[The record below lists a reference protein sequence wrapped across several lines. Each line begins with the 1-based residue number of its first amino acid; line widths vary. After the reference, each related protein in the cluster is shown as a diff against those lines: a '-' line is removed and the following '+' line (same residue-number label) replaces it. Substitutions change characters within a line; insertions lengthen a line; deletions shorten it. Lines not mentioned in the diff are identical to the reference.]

1 MEVTETGAILEEEE
15 VFVYPAS
22 FAQQRL
28 WFLDKLLP
36 GSPMYNIPF
45 AVRMQGKL
53 NLDALSQSLN
63 EIVERH
69 ETLRTVFSEE
79 DGAPMQVILPHV
91 PFAMPLLDLRHLP
104 KEMRMEHVSKLAGE
118 DANRAFD
125 LAKGPLMRTSLLKL
139 DEEEHVLLLTMHH
152 IISDA
157 WSCNVLMKEIGV
169 LYEAF
174 VSGQPSPLPELPIQ
188 YVDFTAWQQDH
199 LSGEVL
205 ERQMNYWKK
214 QLGDHPPVLQLST
227 DRPRQAA
234 QSGRGAFLR
243 FTLSTDLCNKLSE
256 LSQGEGA
263 TLYMTMLS
271 AYAALL
277 SRYTGQEDIAV
288 GTPIAGRNIGQIEGL
303 IGFFVNTLVMR
314 ADLSGDLSFR
324 ELLTRV
330 KKTALEAYA
339 HQDLPFE
346 RLVEELQPERNM
358 SSTPLFQT
366 MFSLQNYSAETE
378 YRVSGLTLSGLETGQ
393 NMAKFD
399 LNISLIERAG
409 SSIRGSFEYKVD
421 LFDESTIER
430 MVGHF
435 VKLLEGIT
443 ANPDAKLGSLPMLT
457 EAETEQQLVAWN
469 QNAVEYPRDKTIP
482 ELFEEQAALHADRP
496 AVSFEGTVLTYRELN
511 ERANRL
517 AHALQKKGVGPD
529 VLVGLCMERSL
540 ELIVGL
546 LGIVKAGG
554 AYVPLDPA
562 YPKDRLAYM
571 LEDSAVGVLLT
582 QEKLLAELP
591 AHGADVICLDRDWPQ
606 VELESA
612 AAPEL
617 ALTPDHLAY
626 MIYTSG
632 STGKPKGVLIPHRG
646 VARLVK
652 NGNYV
657 IAGAEDVLMQLAAIS
672 FDAAVPEIWGTLLNG
687 AKLVVFPAEKPTIDD
702 IVRVISEEGV
712 TMAFLTSGLLPQ
724 LAEAD
729 LSSMRSLRRLS
740 VGGDVMSALHAK
752 KVLEKLPECM
762 LANAYGPTENSVAST
777 VFWMTHPDDVP
788 AVVPIGRAVRNNEL
802 YVLDRHLQPVP
813 VGVPGELHVGGPGL
827 ARGYWNRPELTQ
839 EMFIAHPFQADG
851 SRLYKTGDLV
861 RYLPDGSLE
870 FLGRIDHQVK
880 IRGFRIE
887 LAEIES
893 VLNDH
898 PSVAAVVVLARE
910 DRPGDKRL
918 VAYVVGE
925 AETEVTSAEL
935 RDYLKNLLPDYMVPS
950 AFVMLPSLPLTQNGK
965 VDRRALPAPDSGDYG
980 AGVQY
985 EAPRNEVET
994 RLTRIWQVIL
1004 GLDGI
1009 GIRNSFFELGGHSL
1023 LATQTISRINE
1034 AFDLQLPLRAMFEA
1048 PTIAEMAE
1056 LIETAVTAKREED
1069 FPPIVPVSRDGEL
1082 VCSLGQERVWQLD
1095 RMTPG
1100 TPVYNIAT
1108 AMRFVGKL
1116 DVPVMERVLN
1126 EIIRRHESL
1135 RTVLYDAGQGVRQ
1148 RVLAPEWK
1156 ALPVIEMLGLTDEQ
1170 RRAEERRRLQIEA
1183 ERNFDL
1189 EAEAPMYMC
1198 LLKFSEEEH
1207 VWILNMHHIITDGWS
1222 MGVFSGE
1229 FSKLYA
1235 AFVQGQPSPL
1245 PEMTIQYADFAAW
1258 QRGWMQGEFYE
1269 RKLGYWVN
1277 HLGDAAVP
1285 SFPTDFPRP
1294 ELLDKR
1300 GSRLRFGFSKEFTE
1314 QLQMFCAQNGITL
1327 FMLLLG
1333 AYNTMQLRNGGG
1345 DDITVGSPIAGRYR
1359 KELEHLIG
1367 FFIGNAPI
1375 RGDLRGNPTVKELL
1389 VRMRKSTLGAFEHQM
1404 IPQALISEA
1413 MQRKTPLYQ
1422 TLFILQNFPVSG
1434 EALPELTIHQVE
1446 AEMDV
1451 SKFDFTIAMGETA
1464 DGRLVGS
1471 FEYSTELFKR
1481 ETVERLLL
1489 HFEMILKAFVE
1500 DPEQRLSEIAL
1511 P

>member
-15 VFVYPAS
+15 VFSYPAS

-28 WFLDKLLP
+28 WFLDKLMP

-45 AVRMQGKL
+45 AIRMQGKL
-53 NLDALSQSLN
+53 NLDALSRSLQ
-63 EIVERH
+63 EIIERH
-69 ETLRTVFSEE
+69 ETLRTVFTEE
-79 DGAPMQVILPHV
+79 DGAPMQVILPQV
-91 PFAMPLLDLRHLP
+91 AFVMPLLDLRHLP
-104 KEMRMEHVSKLAGE
+104 EAMRMEHVAKLAAE

-139 DEEEHVLLLTMHH
+139 EEEEYVLLLTLHH

-157 WSCNVLMKEIGV
+157 WSCNVMLKEIVV

-174 VSGQPSPLPELPIQ
+174 VSGLPSPLPELPIQ
-188 YVDFTAWQQDH
+188 YVDFTGWQLEH
-199 LSGEVL
+199 LSGELL
-205 ERQMNYWKK
+205 ERQTAYWKG
-214 QLGDHPPVLQLST
+214 QLGDHPPVLLLPT
-227 DRPRQAA
+227 DRPRQAT
-234 QSGRGAFLR
+234 QTHRGAFLK
-243 FTLSTDLCNKLSE
+243 FKLSQELSDKLSE
-256 LSQGEGA
+256 LSQQEGA
-263 TLYMTMLS
+263 TLYMTMLA

-277 SRYTGQEDIAV
+277 ARYTGHEDIAV

-314 ADLSGDLSFR
+314 TDLSGTPSFR
-324 ELLTRV
+324 ELLGRV

-366 MFSLQNYSAETE
+366 MFSLQNMVKEDAH
-378 YRVSGLTLSGLETGQ
+378 RVSGLTLSGLETGQ

-399 LNISLIERAG
+399 LNITMGESAG
-409 SSIRGSFEYKVD
+409 GIRGSFEYKVD
-421 LFDESTIER
+421 LFDAATIER
-430 MVGHF
+430 MIGHF
-435 VKLLEGIT
+435 INLLEGI
-443 ANPDAKLGSLPMLT
+443 AAHPDVPVAKLPLLSK
-457 EAETEQQLVAWN
+457 EETEQQLVVWN
-469 QNAVEYPRDKTIP
+469 QNAVEFPRDKTIP
-482 ELFEEQAALHADRP
+482 ALFEEQVTLNADRP
-496 AVSFEGTVLTYRELN
+496 ALSFGGTVLTYRELN

-529 VLVGLCMERSL
+529 VLVGICMERSL
-540 ELIVGL
+540 ELIIGL

-562 YPKDRLAYM
+562 YPKERLAYM

-606 VELESA
+606 VAAESA
-612 AAPEL
+612 ETPEL
-617 ALTPDHLAY
+617 ALSSEHLAY

-652 NGNYV
+652 NGNYL
-657 IAGAEDVLMQLAAIS
+657 IAGAEDVLLQLAAIS
-672 FDAAVPEIWGTLLNG
+672 FDAAVPEVWGSLLNG
-687 AKLVVFPAEKPTIDD
+687 AKLVVFPAETPTIDE
-702 IVRVISEEGV
+702 IVRVICEEEV
-712 TMAFLTSGLLPQ
+712 TVALLTTGLLPQ

-729 LSSMRSLRRLS
+729 LSSLQSLRRMA
-740 VGGDVMSALHAK
+740 VGGDVMSAQHAQR
-752 KVLEKLPECM
+752 VLEKLPGLM

-777 VFWMTHPDDVP
+777 VFWMTDPDDVP

-802 YVLDRHLQPVP
+802 YVLDRQLQPVP
-813 VGVPGELHVGGPGL
+813 VGVAGELHVGGPGL

-839 EMFIAHPFQADG
+839 ELFISHPFQSDG
-851 SRLYKTGDLV
+851 ARLYKTGDLV
-861 RYLPDGSLE
+861 RYLPDGNLE
-870 FLGRIDHQVK
+870 FLGRIDDQVK

-893 VLNDH
+893 VIGGH
-898 PSVAAVVVLARE
+898 PSVGAVIVLARE

-918 VAYVVGE
+918 VAYVV
-925 AETEVTSAEL
+925 AEQQAEVTGAEL
-935 RDYLKNLLPDYMVPS
+935 RAYLKNLLPDYMVPS
-950 AFVMLPSLPLTQNGK
+950 AFVILPNLPLTQNGK
-965 VDRRALPAPDSGDYG
+965 VDRRALPAPESGDYS

-985 EAPRNEVET
+985 EAPRNEIES
-994 RLTRIWQVIL
+994 RLARIWQVIL
-1004 GLDGI
+1004 GVEGI

-1023 LATQTISRINE
+1023 LATQTISRVNE
-1034 AFDLQLPLRAMFEA
+1034 AFDLHLQLRVMFEA

-1056 LIETAVTAKREED
+1056 RIEQAMTAKREED

-1082 VCSLGQERVWQLD
+1082 VCSLGQERVWMLD

-1100 TPVYNIAT
+1100 TPVYNIAS

-1116 DVPVMERVLN
+1116 DVPVMEKVIN

-1156 ALPVIEMLGLTDEQ
+1156 PLPVIELPGLTEEQ
-1170 RRAEERRRLQIEA
+1170 RRAEERRYLQNET

-1189 EAEAPMYMC
+1189 VAESPMYMC
-1198 LLKFSEEEH
+1198 LLKFDEEEH

-1222 MGVFSGE
+1222 TGVFSGE

-1235 AFVQGQPSPL
+1235 AYVQGKPSPL

-1258 QRGWMQGEFYE
+1258 QRGWMQGEFFE
-1269 RKLGYWVN
+1269 RKLAYWVD

-1294 ELLDKR
+1294 ELMEKR
-1300 GSRLRFGFSKEFTE
+1300 GGRLRFGFSREFTE
-1314 QLQMFCAQNGITL
+1314 QLQLFCAQNGITL

-1333 AYNTMQLRNGGG
+1333 AYNTMQMRNGGG

-1389 VRMRKSTLGAFEHQM
+1389 ARMRKSTLGAFEHQM

-1413 MQRKTPLYQ
+1413 LQRKTPLYQ
-1422 TLFILQNFPVSG
+1422 TLFILQNFPVAG
-1434 EALPELTIHQVE
+1434 EALPELAIYQVE
-1446 AEMDV
+1446 AEMEV
-1451 SKFDFTIAMGETA
+1451 SKFDFTIAMGESG
-1464 DGRLVGS
+1464 DGRLLGT
-1471 FEYSTELFKR
+1471 FEYSTELFRR

-1500 DPEQRLSEIAL
+1500 HPEQRLSDIDL
-1511 P
+1511 T